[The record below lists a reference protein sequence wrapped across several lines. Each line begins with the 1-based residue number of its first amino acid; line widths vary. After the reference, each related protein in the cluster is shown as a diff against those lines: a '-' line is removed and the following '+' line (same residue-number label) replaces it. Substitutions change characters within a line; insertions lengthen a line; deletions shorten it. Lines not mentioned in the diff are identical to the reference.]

1 MTMVTTRA
9 VSRRDLR
16 AVLGRVATHGY
27 LVLLV
32 LFVALPL
39 AWVLLLSLKTL
50 PDAYTNQIIPRFG
63 LTLEHYWQTWGAIGS
78 LRRNFLNSAMVA
90 VGSIALTVAAA
101 GLLAYAVVHLRFR
114 AKAVVIVTAFAAL
127 LIPVRVSGIIGVWAV
142 QRQLDLLDSVLG
154 LIPPYSTFGLAVGFF
169 IMEHLRVDTQGTD
182 GSGGSGRRFGPLEV
196 LACGGP
202 AGPQRADRRR
212 VDPVHP
218 VVGRLPAGGDP
229 HDFSG
234 VPHPAG
240 ASRHRHGRDGRL
252 ELAFDLSGVRD
263 GFPPGAERVHLR
275 VSTVHAR
282 SAGGRIAGIGR
293 G

>member
-1 MTMVTTRA
+1 M
-9 VSRRDLR
+9 
-16 AVLGRVATHGY
+16 ATHGY

-39 AWVLLLSLKTL
+39 LWVLLLSVKTL

-63 LTLEHYWQTWGAIGS
+63 LTLEHYWQTWGTIGS

-169 IMEHLRVDTQGTD
+169 IMKSTFELIPKELMEAAEVDGASPLWRFWHVGVPLARNGLIVAGLTQFILSWGDYLLAVTLTT
-182 GSGGSGRRFGPLEV
+182 SRESRTLPVLLATATGGMGAWNWPSISAVFVMASLPVLVVFIFVYRRFMQGVLE
-196 LACGGP
+196 GG
-202 AGPQRADRRR
+202 
-212 VDPVHP
+212 
-218 VVGRLPAGGDP
+218 
-229 HDFSG
+229 
-234 VPHPAG
+234 
-240 ASRHRHGRDGRL
+240 
-252 ELAFDLSGVRD
+252 
-263 GFPPGAERVHLR
+263 LR
-275 VSTVHAR
+275 
-282 SAGGRIAGIGR
+282 G
-293 G
+293 

>member
-1 MTMVTTRA
+1 MTTVSTRA
-9 VSRRDLR
+9 PNRRALR

-39 AWVLLLSLKTL
+39 LWVLMLSVKTL

-78 LRRNFLNSAMVA
+78 LRRNFLNSAIVA
-90 VGSIALTVAAA
+90 VGSISLTVAAA

-169 IMEHLRVDTQGTD
+169 IMKSTFELIPKELMEAAEVDGASPLWRFWHVGVPLARNGLIVAGLTQFILSWGDYLLAVTLTT
-182 GSGGSGRRFGPLEV
+182 SRESRTLPVLLATATGGMGAWNWPSISAVFVMASLPVLIVFIFVYRRFMQGVLE
-196 LACGGP
+196 GG
-202 AGPQRADRRR
+202 
-212 VDPVHP
+212 
-218 VVGRLPAGGDP
+218 
-229 HDFSG
+229 
-234 VPHPAG
+234 
-240 ASRHRHGRDGRL
+240 
-252 ELAFDLSGVRD
+252 
-263 GFPPGAERVHLR
+263 LR
-275 VSTVHAR
+275 
-282 SAGGRIAGIGR
+282 G
-293 G
+293 

>member
-1 MTMVTTRA
+1 MTTVTTRA
-9 VSRRDLR
+9 PNRRDLR

-39 AWVLLLSLKTL
+39 LWVLLLSVKTL

-90 VGSIALTVAAA
+90 VGSISLTVAAA
-101 GLLAYAVVHLRFR
+101 SLLAYAVVHLRFR

-169 IMEHLRVDTQGTD
+169 IMKSTFELIPKELMEAAEVDGASPLWRFWHVGVPLARNGLIVAGLTQFILSWGDYLLAVTLTT
-182 GSGGSGRRFGPLEV
+182 SRESRTLPVLLATATGGMGAWNWPSISAVFVMASLPVLIVFIFVYRRFMQGVLE
-196 LACGGP
+196 GG
-202 AGPQRADRRR
+202 
-212 VDPVHP
+212 
-218 VVGRLPAGGDP
+218 
-229 HDFSG
+229 
-234 VPHPAG
+234 
-240 ASRHRHGRDGRL
+240 
-252 ELAFDLSGVRD
+252 
-263 GFPPGAERVHLR
+263 LR
-275 VSTVHAR
+275 
-282 SAGGRIAGIGR
+282 G
-293 G
+293 